1 MSPAVH
7 VGYDDA
13 DDDAGDY
20 VEDDES
26 VLDLALVGSPL
37 ASRRR

>member
-7 VGYDDA
+7 VGFDDA
-13 DDDAGDY
+13 DDGAEGY

-37 ASRRR
+37 ASKRR